1 MTPKKTVSAREK
13 ELQAMIA
20 TQGDRA
26 RLEKLEARYAA
37 AGGRLRAR
45 SGSLITHLLV
55 YEREHGLIEK

>member
-1 MTPKKTVSAREK
+1 MTPKKTLSDREK

-20 TQGDRA
+20 TQGGRA
-26 RLEKLEARYAA
+26 QLEKLEAKYAA

-45 SGSLITHLLV
+45 SGSLITYLLI